1 MGNFKRGIFLGSAL
15 GAALMWLN
23 ATPKGKEM
31 RAKIMTHLDPL
42 YNELKVSIKQLEGP
56 TRDMWD
62 ALVERAVEEYST
74 KKEMADDLKGVLV
87 RKLKKKWN
95 QLEKEIKHK

>member
-1 MGNFKRGIFLGSAL
+1 MGNFKRGVFLGSAL

-23 ATPKGKEM
+23 ATPKGKDL
-31 RAKIMTHLDPL
+31 RAKIILHLDPL
-42 YNELKVSIKQLEGP
+42 YNELKVSIKKLEGP

-74 KKEMADDLKGVLV
+74 KKEMADDVKGVLV
-87 RKLKKKWN
+87 RKLKKKWS